1 MKSEYILTLLL
12 ALLIGYLAYLVM
24 LPFFIP
30 VFWAV
35 VFVIVFYPYY
45 KWLVKRLNGREA
57 ISSILA
63 CLTIA
68 LFLIIPMAIIG
79 GMMATEL
86 LHLYQWAETNL
97 TGMTAR
103 AHNSPV
109 FVFPA
114 IERYLGRYIDVS
126 SLDLTGMFANSLK
139 EVATFIADGFKSFV
153 KSFAEFVFNL
163 VLAFFAMYFLFKDG
177 GRLLNLT
184 KDLMPLSDSEKDLI
198 IERNRAVISAAI
210 NGGLIV
216 GAVQGGLGALAFWFL
231 GLSAP
236 ILWGF
241 MMFLLSFLP
250 GIGTALIW
258 GPAVIYL
265 LIIGSYTKA
274 VILLVWS
281 AVIIGLI
288 DNLLRPMI
296 MSGETNIHPLLLFFS
311 ILGAV
316 NVFGLIG
323 IIAGPLIVSIAMA
336 AVGMYRD
343 TIRKRHT
350 WAG

>member
-1 MKSEYILTLLL
+1 MKSDYLLTLLL
-12 ALLIGYLAYLVM
+12 SVLIGYLVYLVM

-35 VFVIVFYPYY
+35 AFVIIFYPYY
-45 KWLVKRLNGREA
+45 RWLVKKLKGREA
-57 ISSILA
+57 LASVLA

-68 LFLIIPMAIIG
+68 LFLIIPLAIIG

-86 LHLYQWAETNL
+86 LHLYKWAETNL
-97 TGMTAR
+97 TGISSR

-109 FVFPA
+109 FIFPA
-114 IERYLGRYIDVS
+114 IEKYLGRYIDVS
-126 SLDLTGMFANSLK
+126 SMDLPGIFANSLK
-139 EVATFIADGFKSFV
+139 EVATFVAEGFKSFV
-153 KSFAEFVFNL
+153 KGFAEFVFNL

-177 GRLLNLT
+177 GRLLDST
-184 KDLMPLSDSEKDLI
+184 KDLLPLSQDEKDRV

-210 NGGLIV
+210 NGGVIV
-216 GAVQGGLGALAFWFL
+216 GAAQGSLGGLAFWFL

-250 GIGTALIW
+250 GIGTALVW

-274 VILLVWS
+274 TILLVWS

-323 IIAGPLIVSIAMA
+323 IIAGPLIVSIALA
-336 AVGMYRD
+336 AVEMYRE
-343 TIRKRHT
+343 TIKKKHT

>member
-12 ALLIGYLAYLVM
+12 ALLIGYLMYLVM

-35 VFVIVFYPYY
+35 VFVIIFYPYY
-45 KWLVKRLNGREA
+45 QWLVKKLNGREA
-57 ISSILA
+57 LA
-63 CLTIA
+63 SVLSCLTIA

-86 LHLYQWAETNL
+86 LHLYQQVESSL
-97 TGMTAR
+97 TGISAR
-103 AHNSPV
+103 AHHSPV
-109 FVFPA
+109 FIFPA
-114 IERYLGRYIDVS
+114 IEKFIGRYIDVS
-126 SLDLTGMFANSLK
+126 SMDLPGIFTNSLK
-139 EVATFIADGFKSFV
+139 EVATFVAEGFKSFV

-163 VLAFFAMYFLFKDG
+163 VLAFFAMFFLFKDCG
-177 GRLLNLT
+177 KLLNLT
-184 KDLMPLSDSEKDLI
+184 KDLLPLSQVEKDRI
-198 IERNRAVISAAI
+198 IDRNRAVISAAI

-216 GAVQGGLGALAFWFL
+216 GAVQGILGALAFWFL

-258 GPAVIYL
+258 GPAVVYL
-265 LIIGSYTKA
+265 LIAGAYTKA
-274 VILLVWS
+274 VILLIWS

-296 MSGETNIHPLLLFFS
+296 MSGETNLHPLLLFFS

-323 IIAGPLIVSIAMA
+323 IIAGPLIVSIALA
-336 AVGMYRD
+336 AIEMYRD
-343 TIRKRHT
+343 TIKKKHT